1 MELIKESF
9 TLNLYIMKL
18 FGLYPPD
25 NYKLLYKIHS
35 IFLYVIFILPIPC
48 LGCFYLLVDDSIS
61 LAVVADNAFLLAE
74 MGCYIIKF
82 LPFITNSKQIKTCI
96 NYIEKT
102 QSCITTAN
110 EKKINDVCIKT
121 CRRITKIFLMSVTA
135 GVTSWS
141 VKPLLLKTAKLP
153 MDLWLPYKTTETFN
167 FLVTYMYLVVAVA
180 YAAFCSG
187 VTNPLIAGLA
197 CLASGQLNI
206 VKDSFQNQ
214 TKINA
219 RFIKSVIK
227 HHYKILKFVREYQR
241 CFSLVVFSQFAGS
254 VLVIC
259 VSCLQIIM
267 VSNKSIY
274 TINNMFF

>member
-1 MELIKESF
+1 MELIEKSF
-9 TLNLYIMKL
+9 ALNLFIMKL

-25 NYKLLYKIHS
+25 NYTLLYKIHS
-35 IFLYVIFILPIPC
+35 VFLYFFFILPIPC
-48 LGCFYLLVDDSIS
+48 LGCFYLLVDDNVS

-82 LPFITNSKQIKTCI
+82 LPFITKSEQIKNCI
-96 NYIEKT
+96 NYIEKI
-102 QSCITTAN
+102 QSCITVADE
-110 EKKINDVCIKT
+110 EKIHETCIIT
-121 CRRITKIFLMSVTA
+121 CRKITKIFLMSVTA

-153 MDLWLPYKTTETFN
+153 MDLWLPYKTTGTFN
-167 FLVTYMYLVVAVA
+167 FLVTYVYLVTAVA

-197 CLASGQLNI
+197 CLAAGQL
-206 VKDSFQNQ
+206 
-214 TKINA
+214 KILKNNFKKQSNVNGK
-219 RFIKSVIK
+219 FIKSVIN
-227 HHYKILKFVREYQR
+227 HHYKILKFVKEYQC

-267 VSNKSIY
+267 VYLSY
-274 TINNMFF
+274 